1 MPVSNEDID
10 DLVDRAVREIRAA
23 REEGKRSTVVAKARE
38 LGIHKDRIH
47 RRLKGIGS
55 RIDRKAANPKLSVI
69 QETSLIRYILSLD
82 EIDHSVRYDQINNVT
97 NAILLQD
104 HITDTPASSV
114 GSKWA
119 RRFLDRH
126 SELYKVKQK
135 SLELERKLVH
145 DSDAILNWFERFQAF
160 KKRYSIQNVD
170 IWNFD
175 EIDFQIDVGKSQ

>member
-38 LGIHKDRIH
+38 LGIYKDCIHRRLRGDDLVDRAVREIRAAKEEGERSTVAAKARELGIHKDRIH

-55 RIDRKAANPKLSVI
+55 RIGRKAANPKLSAI
-69 QETSLIRYILSLD
+69 QEASLIRYILSLD
-82 EIDHSVRYDQINNVT
+82 EIGHSIQYNQISNIA

-104 HITDTPASSV
+104 YTTNTPAPSI

-119 RRFLDRH
+119 
-126 SELYKVKQK
+126 
-135 SLELERKLVH
+135 
-145 DSDAILNWFERFQAF
+145 
-160 KKRYSIQNVD
+160 
-170 IWNFD
+170 
-175 EIDFQIDVGKSQ
+175 